1 MFLKQAFALVALL
14 ATTGILAAPSPYENK
29 DSEGPKGVKGYDFD
43 HKGYDFDHKG
53 YDFDHKGIEYR
64 GNHKP
69 AYPYN
74 FCGWGYKYYGH
85 EKECRVERCP
95 SGKAFW
101 DKEKKCNDKPKYLG
115 RMDEA
120 EAMYQRALQGYEKA
134 IKPENLSTY
143 VPALNTMWGFASLC
157 DRQHQVEDARAWYSK
172 ALLGYE
178 IVVGTGHP
186 NCQRLRSS
194 LADLGAEEDEVNP
207 SQATLLVQKETFEAP
222 PASTNAEG
230 AKSVPKRH
238 RLLSTEEQIIT

>member
-53 YDFDHKGIEYR
+53 IEYR

-74 FCGWGYKYYGH
+74 FCGWGYKYYDH

-101 DKEKKCNDKPKYLG
+101 DKEKKCNDKPKCYFG
-115 RMDEA
+115 HYWDENECDCKEARKCSDKPGTEWDDVKQECRKPHYHDDKKCGKGKEWDDAGKKCKKYSGNCGPYMDWDA
-120 EAMYQRALQGYEKA
+120 ECKACVAWGQG
-134 IKPENLSTY
+134 
-143 VPALNTMWGFASLC
+143 F
-157 DRQHQVEDARAWYSK
+157 DYS
-172 ALLGYE
+172 G
-178 IVVGTGHP
+178 
-186 NCQRLRSS
+186 
-194 LADLGAEEDEVNP
+194 
-207 SQATLLVQKETFEAP
+207 
-222 PASTNAEG
+222 
-230 AKSVPKRH
+230 
-238 RLLSTEEQIIT
+238 